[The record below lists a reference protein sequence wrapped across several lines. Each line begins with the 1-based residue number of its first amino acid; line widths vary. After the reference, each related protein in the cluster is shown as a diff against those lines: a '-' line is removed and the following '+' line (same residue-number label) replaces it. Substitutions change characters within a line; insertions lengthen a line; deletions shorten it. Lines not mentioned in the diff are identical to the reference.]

1 MDGEELG
8 LIEDSSGDG
17 GASSGVAEEESSGQ
31 ETSTEGQEETEG
43 EGQEQGAEGERESEE
58 GERGRTDRALPTHLR
73 RAIREFVAG
82 NQEFAEKYPRLERQL
97 TAALFKAQQSDRMG
111 GLQALRTASEL
122 LETHGGAQGIT
133 AMAEEVEAG
142 KMLQEG
148 INQGD
153 PVFIDVWSR
162 EAPDGFKAAGRP
174 YLEKLASVDPI
185 EFDRVI
191 SLPMV
196 QTLARCGVWDTM
208 GDLKAA
214 IAGERWEEI
223 QKFYGQLE
231 TYFRNLQDYASRTKA
246 PDPLKGQKDE
256 LAQERQQFQQERTKA
271 WYGGVRTEVNNQMMS
286 EVNRLLRQE
295 LAGKKLRVE
304 TANRIRR
311 QINDDL
317 AEAVNSAPGYADRY
331 KAVLSSHDH
340 QKAVRFI
347 VAAARQK
354 APAVIK
360 RVLRDFNLSGGN
372 ATGVGTTRRVGSG
385 GNRGAGTSSVV
396 AGRPKTADVDFGR
409 TDKTAWLGS
418 MTLGH
423 GEAWLKNGKK
433 AKW

>member
-17 GASSGVAEEESSGQ
+17 GASSGVAEEESSGE

-43 EGQEQGAEGERESEE
+43 EGQEQGGEGERESEE
-58 GERGRTDRALPTHLR
+58 GERGATRALPTQLR
-73 RAIREFVAG
+73 RALREFVSG
-82 NQEFAEKYPRLERQL
+82 NPEFAQKYPRLERQL

-162 EAPDGFKAAGRP
+162 ESPEGFIAAAPAI
-174 YLEKLASVDPI
+174 LEKLHALNPI
-185 EFDRVI
+185 AFDRTI
-191 SLPMV
+191 APPMV
-196 QTLARCGVWDTM
+196 GVLERSGVWNTL

-214 IAGERWEEI
+214 IAGERFEDV
-223 QKFYGQLE
+223 QKFFSQLE
-231 TYFRNLQDYASRTKA
+231 NYFRNLQDYASHTKA

-256 LAQERQQFQQERTKA
+256 LEQERQQFQQERTKA
-271 WYGGVRTEVNNQMMS
+271 WYGGVRTEVNNLMMS

-304 TANRIRR
+304 TANRIRK
-311 QINDDL
+311 QINEDL
-317 AEAVNSAPGYADRY
+317 AEAVNTAPGYADRY
-331 KAVLSSHDH
+331 KSVLSSHDH

-360 RVLRDFNLSGGN
+360 RVLRDFNLSSGN
-372 ATGVGTTRRVGSG
+372 AMGVGTTRRVGSG

-396 AGRPKTADVDFGR
+396 AGRPKTADVDFAR